1 MTSPLLTFLVKSE
14 DRPEGPKPG
23 YTTIR
28 FSNEAGG
35 MKGELDRFCAFERT
49 FYFIA
54 IGFMSV
60 ISTLAARPATHHVTA
75 LHS

>member
-1 MTSPLLTFLVKSE
+1 MTWPLLTLLVKPE

-23 YTTIR
+23 YSTIR

-35 MKGELDRFCAFERT
+35 AKGELDRFCAFERT

-60 ISTLAARPATHHVTA
+60 MGSLAGRSVTHHLTV